1 MCGPLATRAAQRR
14 DDACTQT
21 RGGDVLARADACDA
35 RGVPKPT
42 VRVEIRLDVI
52 GRRAMERRAVAH
64 QAYSDVVRRHRR
76 ETDAPATDVH
86 HIVEPERDPALGRK
100 RSGTRQ
106 DARRDR
112 ELGGGLLSHQ
122 HVRPLAI
129 GRCRRSTGRSPSVDN
144 LAMAAKEDELAR
156 RVERLAGVGFCS
168 TPSFSP
174 DGSRIAFISDLSG
187 TPQVWTV
194 ATGGGWPQRVTA
206 FPDQVTNARWSPGG
220 ELIAVE
226 VAPGGGLNQQVYVL
240 GPDGSGLKL
249 LTPGGDENNRLSR
262 WSRDG
267 RTLFVVSNRDDP
279 AAFDTFAV
287 DVAAGSWKKITKTR
301 GITTISDT
309 SADGTKALITRS
321 VARGNSDAYLIDLAS
336 GEETLLTPHEGQS
349 SFFGPRFGADGAIWL
364 DTDDGREHSGLAR
377 IELAGGR
384 PRPLEYAAA
393 REDAELEG
401 AVMDDAGSRALL
413 VWNHAGRSELEW
425 FDVKTRARSAAPSAP
440 AEIVAGVAWSPRG
453 DPVALACTGS
463 AAPVDIWTLSPDSP
477 TAAKLTASAHPGIG
491 LSALVP

>member
-1 MCGPLATRAAQRR
+1 
-14 DDACTQT
+14 
-21 RGGDVLARADACDA
+21 
-35 RGVPKPT
+35 
-42 VRVEIRLDVI
+42 
-52 GRRAMERRAVAH
+52 
-64 QAYSDVVRRHRR
+64 
-76 ETDAPATDVH
+76 
-86 HIVEPERDPALGRK
+86 
-100 RSGTRQ
+100 
-106 DARRDR
+106 
-112 ELGGGLLSHQ
+112 
-122 HVRPLAI
+122 
-129 GRCRRSTGRSPSVDN
+129 
-144 LAMAAKEDELAR
+144 MAAKDDELTR

-240 GPDGSGLKL
+240 GPDGSALKL

-262 WSRDG
+262 WSRDA
-267 RTLFVVSNRDDP
+267 RTLFVASIRDDR

-309 SADGTKALITRS
+309 SVDGTRALITRS
-321 VARGNSDAYLIDLAS
+321 VARGNNDAYLIDLAT
-336 GEETLLTPHEGQS
+336 GDETLLTQHEGQS

-425 FDVKTRARSAAPSAP
+425 FDVKTRARSAAASAP

-453 DPVALACTGS
+453 DRFALACTGS

-477 TAAKLTASAHPGIG
+477 VATPLTASAHPGVD
-491 LSALVP
+491 LSALIRPTLETFTAHDGLALSGWLYVPRDFKRPGPLVLSFHGGPEGQERPIFNRTYQALLASGIAVFAPHVRGSSGFGKTFVHLDDREKRFDGVRDIQACADHVVKIGVADRKRLGITGGSYGGYMSMAGITQVPDLFAGAAGGCGGVN